1 MLPPASGGA
10 VRVSLVALV
19 CLFGALA
26 PCAEA
31 RQTVKK
37 SIWGPVRVNGVSQFP
52 IYQDLGVGLY
62 QATLVWP
69 GAAPVRPSTPADPRD
84 AAYRWPPE
92 LDDALREA
100 QRHGMR
106 VSLLVHG
113 APLWVNGGRHRR
125 WAPTD
130 PADLADFVTAASRR
144 YPGVRHW
151 MIWGEPS
158 RRQNFQPLVHERRDR
173 PLTRRMRR
181 GPRTYARLLD
191 AAYAAL
197 KRVNRRN
204 LVIGG
209 NTLVTG
215 DVSPYNWI
223 KNLRLPNGRA
233 PRMDMYGHNPFGARR
248 PDLRK
253 RALGHGFADFS
264 SLDTLAG
271 WVDRYLRRPR
281 GRKLRLFLSEYSVA
295 TDHIGYESNF
305 YVTRAA
311 AARFVR
317 SALRITRR
325 WRRIYTF
332 GWIGLYDEAPR
343 PTGDEMNRG
352 LLDYLGRKKPAYEAY
367 KRG

>member
-1 MLPPASGGA
+1 MLSTAHGGA
-10 VRVSLVALV
+10 ARVSLAVLA
-19 CLFGALA
+19 CLFGALV
-26 PCAEA
+26 PSAEA
-31 RQTVKK
+31 GQSIKK

-52 IYQDLGVGLY
+52 IYRDLGVGLY
-62 QATLVWP
+62 QTPLSWAGSAPARPLSPTDP
-69 GAAPVRPSTPADPRD
+69 GD
-84 AAYRWPPE
+84 AAYRWSPE
-92 LDDALREA
+92 LDDAIREA
-100 QRHGMR
+100 QKHGMR
-106 VSLLVHG
+106 VSLLVQLTPPW
-113 APLWVNGGRHRR
+113 ANGGRDDR

-144 YPGVRHW
+144 YPAVRHW
-151 MIWGEPS
+151 MIWGEPT
-158 RRQNFQPLVHERRDR
+158 RRQNFQPLLHERRDR
-173 PLTRRMRR
+173 PLSRRMQR

-191 AAYAAL
+191 AAYGAL

-233 PRMDMYGHNPFGARR
+233 PRMDMYGHNPFGSRR

-264 SLDTLAG
+264 SLDTLAR

-281 GRKLRLFLSEYSVA
+281 GKKLRLFLSEYSVP

-305 YVTRAA
+305 YVTRAT

-343 PTGDEMNRG
+343 PAGDEMNRG
-352 LLDYLGRKKPAYEAY
+352 LLDYLGRKKAAYEAY